1 MRSCDTNILF
11 YAFHSGCREN
21 GAARDYLGRVAKDA
35 DFLICELVLIELY
48 VLLRNPKLIDR
59 PLTPPEAAGYCQSP
73 AAQPEVG
80 HHRLSGRLDGSG
92 LAHVRRTW
100 VRLPGKSST
109 HDSLWPCS
117 ITGVVEFA
125 TRNTAHFEPY
135 GFDLLLNPIDGS

>member
-59 PLTPPEAAGYCQSP
+59 PLTPPEAAGYCQSLRHNP
-73 AAQPEVG
+73 KWGIIDYPGGLMDQVWPMCAAPGFAYREIFDARLALALQ
-80 HHRLSGRLDGSG
+80 HH
-92 LAHVRRTW
+92 
-100 VRLPGKSST
+100 
-109 HDSLWPCS
+109 
-117 ITGVVEFA
+117 GVVEFA